1 MEALTF
7 AMGIV
12 AAISVGLVIWSNT
25 KSGKR
30 WIENL

>member
-1 MEALTF
+1 MESLTF

-25 KSGKR
+25 KWGKR